1 MTSQEAVIIAGNPDP
16 LPYRERHS
24 PKPTAVGQPPGPSPL
39 LGQPNS
45 RCQPPTPP
53 TIVDGC
59 TDLLALLDPR
69 RRRGMIAWLS
79 VRYYDGYRPCRAE
92 IADLVAV
99 SWAPSPMTKA
109 VHGDVPG
116 NAATTGLPT
125 SPPISE
131 TGTGQTTPL
140 TIHRKAIHDETAGPR
155 PNRGR

>member
-16 LPYRERHS
+16 LPYQERHS
-24 PKPTAVGQPPGPSPL
+24 PKPTAIGQPPGPSPL

-45 RCQPPTPP
+45 RRQPPTPP

-99 SWAPSPMTKA
+99 ELGTLTYDESRARRRA
-109 VHGDVPG
+109 RERGDDRVTDITPYIRDRHWPDH
-116 NAATTGLPT
+116 TLDH
-125 SPPISE
+125 PPKGHS
-131 TGTGQTTPL
+131 
-140 TIHRKAIHDETAGPR
+140 R
-155 PNRGR
+155 